1 MLSRFNISQHFA
13 KTAATVILG
22 NGLTAIL
29 GFIALRVYTELTPPD
44 VYGVANLLLGTL
56 SLGIQCCIQP
66 VTATQLRYHTQALA
80 DGKGDAFTAEAMK
93 VAIAGAVCLAV
104 AAVALILYS
113 LGPRLSNATAVALSA
128 ALWIILNATRQT
140 FTARL
145 QSEQRMQSYIAVR
158 LLELVV
164 TIVSTS
170 LLLWFLEPH
179 PASFILGQI
188 AGFLAAWTWIASIA
202 PWPSFRLLKQT
213 GVQAGFLQHLV
224 KYGTP
229 FVPLAVL
236 YWLSSLADRYV
247 LAALMGTA
255 AAGKYFAAFII
266 AAAGFGII
274 NGMMGDLFR
283 PKLFAAENA
292 GHRDQAQRV
301 FLAWLA
307 SYLALSFC
315 ILVGI
320 LLLGDLIVLLAIAAP
335 YRDGAV
341 ILLAWISCG
350 FALSGLATAFENR
363 LLSYG
368 RSNKLLLPVTA
379 GAVANVL
386 LSYLLITWN
395 GVQGAAQSSS
405 ASFAVQLLFTAFI
418 VKRAAAAREASSC
431 VAETPL
437 QA

>member
-13 KTAATVILG
+13 KTAATVIVG

-44 VYGVANLLLGTL
+44 VYGVANLLLGML
-56 SLGIQCCIQP
+56 ALGIQCCIQP

-80 DGKGDAFTAEAMK
+80 DGKGDAFTAEAMRA
-93 VAIAGAVCLAV
+93 AIAGGACLAV
-104 AAVALILYS
+104 AAVALILYF

-128 ALWIILNATRQT
+128 ALWFVLNATRQT

-145 QSEQRMQSYIAVR
+145 QSEQRMQSYISVR
-158 LLELVV
+158 LLELVA
-164 TIVSTS
+164 TIIATS
-170 LLLWFLEPH
+170 LLLWIYPPH
-179 PASFILGQI
+179 PASFILGQC
-188 AGFLAAWTWIASIA
+188 AGFLAAWTWIARTA
-202 PWPSFRLLKQT
+202 PWPSFRLLT
-213 GVQAGFLQHLV
+213 HTDASAGFLRHV
-224 KYGTP
+224 RIYGAP

-247 LAALMGTA
+247 LAALMGPA
-255 AAGKYFAAFII
+255 SAGRYFAAFII
-266 AAAGFGII
+266 AAAGFGIA

-292 GHRDQAQRV
+292 GRRDHAHRV
-301 FLAWLA
+301 FLAWLG
-307 SYLALSFC
+307 SYFVLSS
-315 ILVGI
+315 GI
-320 LLLGDLIVLLAIAAP
+320 LLGIVLLGDVIVALAISAP

-341 ILLAWISCG
+341 ILLVWIACG
-350 FALSGLATAFENR
+350 FALSGLTTAFENR

-368 RSNKLLLPVTA
+368 RSNKLLLPVAA

-395 GVQGAAQSSS
+395 GVQGAAQSCC
-405 ASFAVQLLFTAFI
+405 ASFAVQLLITAFI
-418 VKRAAAAREASSC
+418 VNRAAAARAHTSMIDP
-431 VAETPL
+431 PL
-437 QA
+437 PT